1 MNSIKNVPARVLNRR
16 PGHSLEAEREQ
27 FDKTQASGGG
37 RGRAGWR
44 ACGRRP
50 LPFPSH
56 TSLEPGLRP
65 SPGRPRPLAPGRL
78 GSPGCISV
86 TATPAPR
93 PPPPRA
99 QVNRKRAPAPGPQA
113 ARGAGLAGA
122 EMPPGTEMRPRG
134 PGGPG
139 TGQVIRD

>member
-27 FDKTQASGGG
+27 FDKTQASGGAAG
-37 RGRAGWR
+37 GRAG
-44 ACGRRP
+44 GRRP
-50 LPFPSH
+50 LLFPSH

-65 SPGRPRPLAPGRL
+65 SPWRPRPLAPGRL
-78 GSPGCISV
+78 GFLGCISV

-93 PPPPRA
+93 PPPARA
-99 QVNRKRAPAPGPQA
+99 QVNRKRAPAPGPEA
-113 ARGAGLAGA
+113 AWGAGVAGT
-122 EMPPGTEMRPRG
+122 EMPPGTEMQLRG

-139 TGQVIRD
+139 TGQVFRD

>member
-27 FDKTQASGGG
+27 FDKTQASGGAAG
-37 RGRAGWR
+37 GRAG
-44 ACGRRP
+44 GRRP

-56 TSLEPGLRP
+56 TSFEPGLRQ
-65 SPGRPRPLAPGRL
+65 SPGRPRPLSPGRL
-78 GSPGCISV
+78 CSPGCISV

-99 QVNRKRAPAPGPQA
+99 QVNRKRAPAPGPEA
-113 ARGAGLAGA
+113 ARGAGVAGT
-122 EMPPGTEMRPRG
+122 EMPPGTETQLRG

-139 TGQVIRD
+139 TGQVFRD